1 MQTIALSLEK
11 RLLERIAAAH
21 RAISI
26 FMNNAEALPNQG
38 MPRPA
43 SPAFTDNSTFASK
56 VISTLQGKGSDV
68 FSPWQEDATW
78 VSAIEDEV
86 QNSYSRAASEVPEE
100 QPTASTSYDLL
111 DKGKSKDPAEYP
123 RGSIMQAEILAG
135 HTEIQEGRH
144 DTDDEDE
151 QRSPRRSRSNSYR
164 IPSCQLSQCLS
175 LNWRSSDTRRSS
187 RVSTPASSPSSSDPG
202 NAPDPPAPPSH
213 SSPGSSTTS
222 GTTTSQASRV
232 SGVPNRGP

>member
-26 FMNNAEALPNQG
+26 FMNNAEALPNRG

-43 SPAFTDNSTFASK
+43 SPAFTDNSTFALK

-68 FSPWQEDATW
+68 FSPQQEDAAW

-100 QPTASTSYDLL
+100 QPTVSTSYGPL
-111 DKGKSKDPAEYP
+111 DKGKGKDPAEYP
-123 RGSIMQAEILAG
+123 RGSITQAEIHAS
-135 HTEIQEGRH
+135 HTKIQEGGH
-144 DTDDEDE
+144 DADDEDE
-151 QRSPRRSRSNSYR
+151 QRSPQRSRSDSYR
-164 IPSCQLSQCLS
+164 IPSRPLSQRSS
-175 LNWRSSDTRRSS
+175 LNRCSSDTRRSS
-187 RVSTPASSPSSSDPG
+187 RVSSQLVGPG
-202 NAPDPPAPPSH
+202 QRARP
-213 SSPGSSTTS
+213 S
-222 GTTTSQASRV
+222 GTT
-232 SGVPNRGP
+232 

>member
-1 MQTIALSLEK
+1 MGPEQIGTIVKSQLKKRKGKCAGSFATVLE
-11 RLLERIAAAH
+11 
-21 RAISI
+21 
-26 FMNNAEALPNQG
+26 LPNRG

-56 VISTLQGKGSDV
+56 VISTLQGNGPDV
-68 FSPWQEDATW
+68 FSPRQEDAAW

-100 QPTASTSYDLL
+100 QPTASTSYGLL

-123 RGSIMQAEILAG
+123 RGSVTQAETDAG
-135 HTEIQEGRH
+135 HAEIQEGRH
-144 DTDDEDE
+144 DANDEDE
-151 QRSPRRSRSNSYR
+151 QHSSQRSRSNSHQ
-164 IPSCQLSQCLS
+164 IPSRQLSQRSS
-175 LNWRSSDTRRSS
+175 LNRCSSDTRRSS
-187 RVSTPASSPSSSDPG
+187 RVSTPASSPSLSDLG
-202 NAPDPPAPPSH
+202 NMPDPPAPPSH

-222 GTTTSQASRV
+222 STTTSQASRV